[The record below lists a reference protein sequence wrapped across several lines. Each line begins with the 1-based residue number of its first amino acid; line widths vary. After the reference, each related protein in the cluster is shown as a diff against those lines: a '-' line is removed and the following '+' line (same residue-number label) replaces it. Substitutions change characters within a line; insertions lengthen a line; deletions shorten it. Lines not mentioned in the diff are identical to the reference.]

1 MKFSLNSLKKYGKR
15 AAKRSNNF
23 KKFNPIKDKVVINL
37 SEFGSFSSSDLYF
50 AQSRRDF
57 RRAMVSAAPFVYDKK
72 KGRLFYNENGAGKK
86 FGKGGIVA
94 LFPRKLALSG
104 RSFNVVRAPS
114 TPSPTPAP
122 TPSPANPS
130 PIRHQHDPVTSAND
144 ARSNPINGRHG
155 RPSEPVL
162 QTFSGAIG
170 VGGEVDRFAI
180 SASVGDV
187 VSLSVDAEDGTW
199 PLVRL
204 VDAEGFVV
212 APVRAY
218 NNNSASTSG
227 YRVEADALF
236 AEVYAQHSFTAPTTW
251 RWSALWSKRL

>member
-23 KKFNPIKDKVVINL
+23 KKFNPVKDKVVIDL

-86 FGKGGIVA
+86 GGIVA

-104 RSFNVVRAPS
+104 RSSNVINRAPS
-114 TPSPTPAP
+114 APFRRLAHLLGRRLRRPIPTPTPIRTP
-122 TPSPANPS
+122 TPIPTP
-130 PIRHQHDPVTSAND
+130 DPT
-144 ARSNPINGRHG
+144 PINAVFAYGP
-155 RPSEPVL
+155 RPIEPVL

-170 VGGEVDRFAI
+170 RKSIALR
-180 SASVGDV
+180 SP
-187 VSLSVDAEDGTW
+187 LRLGT
-199 PLVRL
+199 
-204 VDAEGFVV
+204 
-212 APVRAY
+212 
-218 NNNSASTSG
+218 S
-227 YRVEADALF
+227 
-236 AEVYAQHSFTAPTTW
+236 
-251 RWSALWSKRL
+251 